1 MSEEENRTYI
11 CIDLKSFYASVECV
25 ERHLDPLKARLL
37 VADESRTDKTIC
49 LAASPALK
57 ALGVS
62 SRGRLFEAKEKIHI
76 YESTHHTKVDFIIAP
91 PRMATY
97 IRYSAKVYS
106 VYLKY
111 FSAEDIHVYS
121 VDEVF
126 IDITPYR
133 AMYACSAHDLVRM
146 VIQDILKTT
155 GITATG
161 GIGTNMYLAKIA
173 MDIVAKHMPADK
185 DGVRIAEL
193 TERSYQDL
201 LWSHT
206 PIPDFW
212 QIAGGISGKLAKY
225 GIRTMGDIAET
236 SIKDEEFLYRLFGI
250 NAELLIDHAWGIE
263 PCTMKDIKNY
273 TTGARSI
280 SNGQVL
286 PRPYQYDEAHLAV
299 REQAELLSLQ
309 MIKEEVTADS
319 MTMYIGYE
327 ICSDSYTGPW
337 HYDWYGRKIPAHSV
351 GTFRFGT
358 DTNYSGQIM
367 SAASSLFLRIAKPGL
382 PIRRIFVTVNNIK
395 NEDTTFYQMDL
406 FHDTAAMER
415 EKRLQKAVLAV
426 KAKYGANAI
435 LRGMSLQSGAR
446 TMERNRQIGGHKA

>member
-133 AMYACSAHDLVRM
+133 AMYACSAHDYAARREIRSLNVLHKLVKRAVGVFHHALHTLDYLVKVM
-146 VIQDILKTT
+146 RRDIGSHTYGDT
-155 GITATG
+155 CRA
-161 GIGTNMYLAKIA
+161 
-173 MDIVAKHMPADK
+173 VAK
-185 DGVRIAEL
+185 
-193 TERSYQDL
+193 Q
-201 LWSHT
+201 
-206 PIPDFW
+206 
-212 QIAGGISGKLAKY
+212 
-225 GIRTMGDIAET
+225 
-236 SIKDEEFLYRLFGI
+236 
-250 NAELLIDHAWGIE
+250 
-263 PCTMKDIKNY
+263 
-273 TTGARSI
+273 
-280 SNGQVL
+280 
-286 PRPYQYDEAHLAV
+286 V
-299 REQAELLSLQ
+299 RES
-309 MIKEEVTADS
+309 
-319 MTMYIGYE
+319 
-327 ICSDSYTGPW
+327 
-337 HYDWYGRKIPAHSV
+337 
-351 GTFRFGT
+351 
-358 DTNYSGQIM
+358 
-367 SAASSLFLRIAKPGL
+367 
-382 PIRRIFVTVNNIK
+382 
-395 NEDTTFYQMDL
+395 
-406 FHDTAAMER
+406 
-415 EKRLQKAVLAV
+415 
-426 KAKYGANAI
+426 
-435 LRGMSLQSGAR
+435 
-446 TMERNRQIGGHKA
+446 